1 MEWSELRRLFDVAC
15 DLPAGQREVFLD
27 RECTDPELRRQ
38 VKELLAESDAGAS
51 QFLQTLVIQDSA
63 ELAAPGMDGRIGEI
77 IGPYRIEQELGRGG
91 MGEVFLARRVD
102 REFDKLAAVKI
113 VRRGPD
119 LAEVLR
125 RFRQERQILARLEH
139 PNIARMLDGGS
150 TVDGLPFLVM
160 EYVEGLPITEY
171 CDSRGASIEDRCRL
185 LLPVCDALRH
195 AHRNLV
201 VHRDLKP
208 SNILVTAE
216 GIPKLLDFGIAKLL
230 EPEPAAGHQTA
241 TMFPRPLTPD
251 YASPEQ
257 ILGRPVTTAT
267 DVYLLGGVLFQLL
280 TGRKP
285 HQITGYTPE
294 EMERSVCQTPIP
306 KPSQAKPE
314 ARRKLQ
320 GDLDNIVLRATHSE
334 PENRY
339 SSVEQVAE
347 DLERYLSHRP
357 VLARPDS
364 LRYRAGKWVRRAP
377 LTAAAL
383 ALVILSTVA
392 GVASTLYQA
401 RRAERRFQQ
410 VRNLARSFVFDV
422 HDQIATLP
430 GATQARKTIVST
442 ALTYLES
449 LSGDA
454 GGDTDVI
461 REVAE
466 AYIKIGMVQG
476 DPVSSNLGDP
486 AGAMKSYRRAE
497 ALLIPLNSRRDPA
510 TARLLISVY
519 SRISA
524 LQRSRADAPAAI
536 ESIRLARQYADQL
549 LARLPGDSEA
559 LAAVV
564 DLDLSLSRAL
574 RAKGDP
580 QGAGAAARSAL
591 AAAEK
596 LSASRP
602 GDANLLAGLADA
614 ISNLG
619 VLQAQSGDL
628 DSAAATYLHLVEI
641 RERMVHDSPQNVV
654 YQRQLMI
661 AYGHIGDVL
670 GFRAGEHLGDFAG
683 AAEVLR
689 KAVTIAQ
696 WLAQQD
702 PSDEKARFDLASAEL
717 RFGTVLWEKGQA
729 AEGLARLEAA
739 DRLNAPLLRKNGANG
754 LYLANSLVLKTT
766 IAEAL
771 VELGRSTDAVRL
783 ARQALADAEAG
794 VASKLATPSQVLHS
808 QLGLAIVLAR
818 ANFADE
824 AGQVAA
830 RLGATLEGNPNLV
843 RTGWLRAYFYG
854 ELGRIYRTSQPQQA
868 RAWLMKSRDSWT
880 NLTGGPRLSA
890 YRKAQIQRLDL
901 DLARLGS
908 SIRLIRGH
916 VPQLGGLPVEQPA
929 MAAQLQ

>member
-1 MEWSELRRLFDVAC
+1 MEWPELKRLFDLAS
-15 DLPAGQREVFLD
+15 DLPAGERGPFLD
-27 RECTDPELRRQ
+27 RECADPETRRQ
-38 VKELLAESDAGAS
+38 VRELLAESDAGAAK
-51 QFLQTLVIQDSA
+51 FLHALVIQDSA
-63 ELAAPGMDGRIGEI
+63 ALAAHSPDGRAGEM
-77 IGPYRIEQELGRGG
+77 IGPYRIERELGRGG

-102 REFDKLAAVKI
+102 QEFDKLVAVKI

-125 RFRQERQILARLEH
+125 RFWQERQILARLEH

-150 TVDGLPFLVM
+150 TSDGLPCLVM
-160 EYVEGLPITEY
+160 EYVDGLPITEY

-230 EPEPAAGHQTA
+230 ESEPVAGHQTA

-257 ILGRPVTTAT
+257 ILGRPATTAT
-267 DVYLLGGVLFQLL
+267 DVYLLGGVLFELF

-285 HQITGYTPE
+285 HQITGYTAE
-294 EMERSVCQTPIP
+294 EIERAVCHTPVP
-306 KPSQAKPE
+306 KPSQVKPE

-320 GDLDNIVLRATHSE
+320 GDLDNIVLRATHAE
-334 PENRY
+334 PEKRY
-339 SSVEQVAE
+339 TSVEQLAG

-383 ALVILSTVA
+383 ALVILITA
-392 GVASTLYQA
+392 GGVASTWYQA

-410 VRNLARSFVFDV
+410 VRNLAKSFVFDV

-442 ALTYLES
+442 ALTYLEN
-449 LSGDA
+449 LSEEA
-454 GGDTDVI
+454 GGDTDVT
-461 REVAE
+461 REVAA
-466 AYIKIGMVQG
+466 AYIKIGTVQG

-486 AGAMKSYRRAE
+486 AGAMRSYRRAE
-497 ALLIPLNSRRDPA
+497 ALLLPLNSRRDPA
-510 TARLLISVY
+510 TAKLLVSVY

-524 LQRSRADAPAAI
+524 LQRSKADAPAAI
-536 ESIRLARQYADQL
+536 ESIRLARRFVDQL
-549 LARLPGDSEA
+549 LARLPGDAET
-559 LAAVV
+559 LVAAV

-574 RAKGDP
+574 RAKGDSR
-580 QGAGAAARSAL
+580 GAGDAARSAL

-602 GDANLLAGLADA
+602 DDANLLAGLADA
-614 ISNLG
+614 VSNLG

-628 DSAAATYLHLVEI
+628 DSAAATYSHLVEV
-641 RERMVHDSPQNVV
+641 RERMVRASPQNVV
-654 YQRQLMI
+654 NQRQLMI
-661 AYGHIGDVL
+661 AYGHVGDVL
-670 GFRAGEHLGDFAG
+670 GFRAGEHLGDFTG

-689 KAVTIAQ
+689 KAVAIAE
-696 WLAQQD
+696 WLVQQD

-717 RFGTVLWEKGQA
+717 RFGTVLWEQGQA
-729 AEGLARLEAA
+729 AEGLARLEGA
-739 DRLNAPLLRKNGANG
+739 DRLNTPLLRKNGANG

-771 VELGRSTDAVRL
+771 VARGRNTDAVRL
-783 ARQALADAEAG
+783 ARQALADAQAG
-794 VASKLATPSQVLHS
+794 VASGLATPSQVLHS

-818 ANFADE
+818 ANLVDE

-830 RLGATLEGNPNLV
+830 RLGSTLEGDPKLV

-854 ELGRIYRTSQPQQA
+854 ELGRIYRTGQPQQA
-868 RAWLMKSRDSWT
+868 RVWLTKSRDAWKHV
-880 NLTGGPRLSA
+880 TGGPRLSA
-890 YRKAQIQRLDL
+890 YREAEIQRLDSE
-901 DLARLGS
+901 LARIGPF
-908 SIRLIRGH
+908 H
-916 VPQLGGLPVEQPA
+916 
-929 MAAQLQ
+929 